1 MCCRNLRGN
10 GRFRKAILFSILS
23 LSFKISAFSQNGV
36 TGINKATELV
46 QSYFEPGTTLLYMIG
61 GISGL
66 VGAVKVYQKWSSG
79 EQDAMRTA
87 AAWFGAC
94 IFLVV
99 VAAVL
104 QSFFNIQ

>member
-1 MCCRNLRGN
+1 MCCRNLKRN
-10 GRFRKAILFSILS
+10 ERFRKTILFSIFS
-23 LSFKISAFSQNGV
+23 LLFKFSTFSQDGV

-46 QSYFEPGTTLLYMIG
+46 QSYFAPGTTLLYMIG

-87 AAWFGAC
+87 ASWFGAC

-104 QSFFNIQ
+104 QSFFNI